1 MAVYGTG
8 CLINEQVI
16 MQNIEGVLAWVG
28 ERLAVS
34 MRQAE
39 DLILRDFIIS
49 AASLVNAAGYNN
61 GDSPGGLGVS
71 DFSFANAILDTNNA
85 LKFTTGIIG
94 EDRFGT
100 VPIRS
105 SYLMLASTELEPDFD
120 SLTGSGFTNSWAYPN
135 GNNAASPA
143 EYGNVY
149 NIRILTSSQAPV
161 ARKASVNSRDV
172 YYNVISGKQGC
183 THISQDGASM
193 NLIYRDALF
202 SGMLAQ
208 NVTLAVKFWQS
219 QALTQPT
226 AILKLACTKQA

>member
-1 MAVYGTG
+1 M
-8 CLINEQVI
+8 
-16 MQNIEGVLAWVG
+16 
-28 ERLAVS
+28 
-34 MRQAE
+34 
-39 DLILRDFIIS
+39 
-49 AASLVNAAGYNN
+49 
-61 GDSPGGLGVS
+61 
-71 DFSFANAILDTNNA
+71 
-85 LKFTTGIIG
+85 G

-120 SLTGSGFTNSWAYPN
+120 SLTGSGFTHSWAYPN

-143 EYGNVY
+143 EYGNIY

-172 YYNVISGKQGC
+172 FYNVISGKQGC

-208 NVTLAVKFWQS
+208 NVTLA
-219 QALTQPT
+219 
-226 AILKLACTKQA
+226 KLYGQDKLNLIDLELAA